1 MSLLDKVL
9 LSEDAS
15 RSWHNHAASPQVQS
29 LLKGIRPSDIP
40 DEDARLEADGSLTI
54 FIILPTGVEIRMNI
68 SPSDWTWLTL
78 H

>member
-1 MSLLDKVL
+1 MPLLDKVL
-9 LSEDAS
+9 LSEAAS
-15 RSWHNHAASPQVQS
+15 RSWHNHASSPQVQV
-29 LLKGIRPSDIP
+29 LLKDIKPSDIP